1 MSEKKIGGRD
11 SSGSRLGSFLTFLC
25 YWFYWGGLYGAFFY
39 CAQDS
44 GLFFWD
50 SDFFWNRVTR
60 PGGMILY
67 CASFLAQFFYYPV
80 LGGAILA
87 LIMTFIRGAARSLF
101 APADP
106 RRRFIANVLAAALP
120 LIATLA
126 STWRGYSVFA
136 PFEPDAPFIFPTGIL
151 ATLLVLLGWRKV
163 VARFHSAT
171 SRVKIMI
178 PTMACLYPLMG
189 FWGVLATML
198 CLFFEFFVLLSIPA
212 PDRYLVQID
221 ETLMDALPKRRKR
234 RGDKDDATVR
244 IIPKAEKKKA
254 RKPLPESPELKERA
268 AAGKA
273 KRAVAR
279 GILEAECLAALS
291 VPLGWYYFAFY
302 RRTTLDSI
310 LWRGVTEPC
319 FDFKDA
325 WTQFSWNEA
334 IAAAIF
340 VLFLGVG
347 LSRHVPV
354 NKRETRDFFNFDEED
369 DESRKSAKSKEK
381 SKARRAAAIKLRSL
395 YGPRAKAVVE
405 TVAVASAIFWGG
417 YGDENFRILC
427 RVGRE
432 MEKENGEE
440 IEGICNEATRPTGA
454 IIAARVLALTRLR
467 ALPDRLF
474 ARPVDGLDATTS
486 IGMDESTALTEY
498 FALYHGLANLATQ
511 AATYNLVQTDDRN
524 ARCLRILSRSALA
537 NGETELAR
545 RYAATLERG
554 LFHRGFAREVHRAA
568 DAIDAGEWDATE
580 LTRSA
585 AALRALRP
593 KQDRVASGYPFFPLL
608 IGVATDDWDVAEGAA
623 LEVKLSALLIERKL
637 SEFATRLEEARVS
650 GKIAFEGRSAPCA
663 YQEAL
668 LVAEKIGAST
678 PTKLDAGID
687 SAKRDAF
694 AKVDFTLFRDISKS
708 GRDALRERNDGSYWY
723 YYYDP
728 TTNAARLSV
737 GEGL

>member
-1 MSEKKIGGRD
+1 MSEKKRGGRD
-11 SSGSRLGSFLTFLC
+11 KSSRLGALLTFLC
-25 YWFYWGGLYGAFFY
+25 YWFYWGGLYGDFFY

-67 CASFLAQFFYYPV
+67 CASFLAQFFYYPF

-87 LIMTFIRGAARSLF
+87 LIMTFIRAAARALF

-106 RRRFIANVLAAALP
+106 RRRFVARVLAAALP

-126 STWRGYSVFA
+126 STWRGYSVFS
-136 PFEPDAPFIFPTGIL
+136 PFEPDAPFIFPVGIL

-198 CLFFEFFVLLSIPA
+198 CLFFEFFMLLSIPA

-254 RKPLPESPELKERA
+254 RKPLPESPDLKERA
-268 AAGKA
+268 VAGKA

-279 GILEAECLAALS
+279 GILEAECLAALC

-319 FDFKDA
+319 FDLKDA
-325 WTQFSWNEA
+325 WMQFSWNIA
-334 IAAAIF
+334 IAAAVF
-340 VLFLGVG
+340 VLFLGIA

-354 NKRETRDFFNFDEED
+354 TKRETRDFFNFDEED
-369 DESRKSAKSKEK
+369 EETKKRAKSKGK
-381 SKARRAAAIKLRSL
+381 SKARRAAAIKLRRL
-395 YGPRAKAVVE
+395 YKPRAKAVVE
-405 TVAVASAIFWGG
+405 TVAVASAIFLGC
-417 YGDENFRILC
+417 YGDQNFRILC

-432 MEKENGEE
+432 METENWEE
-440 IEGICNEATRPTGA
+440 LEGLCNEATRPTGA
-454 IIAARVLALTRLR
+454 IVAARVLALTRLR

-474 ARPVDGLDATTS
+474 ARPVDGLDVATS
-486 IGMDESTALTEY
+486 KGMDESTALTEY

-511 AATYNLVQTDDRN
+511 AATYDLVQTDDRN

-554 LFHRGFAREVHRAA
+554 LFHRGFAREVYRAA

-608 IGVATDDWDVAEGAA
+608 IGVATDDWDVAEGPA
-623 LEVKLSALLIERKL
+623 LDAKLSALLIERKL
-637 SEFATRLEEARVS
+637 SEFATRLEEARAA
-650 GKIAFEGRSAPCA
+650 GKIAFEGRSAPRA

-668 LVAEKIGAST
+668 LVAEKIGAAV
-678 PTKLDAGID
+678 PGKLDAGID
-687 SAKRDAF
+687 SAKREAF
-694 AKVDFTLFRDISKS
+694 AKVDLTLFRDISAT

-728 TTNAARLSV
+728 TTNAARRVV
-737 GEGL
+737 GKGL